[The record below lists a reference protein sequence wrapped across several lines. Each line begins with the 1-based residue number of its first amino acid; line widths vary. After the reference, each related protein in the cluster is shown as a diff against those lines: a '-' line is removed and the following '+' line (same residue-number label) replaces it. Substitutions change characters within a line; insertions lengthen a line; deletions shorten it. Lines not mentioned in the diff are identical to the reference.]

1 MRKVTY
7 QMQEILNN
15 IYNSLFTINHKGQ
28 EARRHIYCAE
38 SKIKNNKIIYD
49 SLEKLKWD
57 KN

>member
-38 SKIKNNKIIYD
+38 SKIKNSIFNKNN
-49 SLEKLKWD
+49 LQKQGE
-57 KN
+57 N